1 MTVADL
7 IWKLLYYPYDMEV
20 KVCIRPRV
28 EPATSV
34 DASVDS
40 VDTSIDIDANKV
52 SVVIYGDKPYNF
64 IEEVAAVENYKA

>member
-7 IWKLLYYPYDMEV
+7 IWKLLYYPYDMDV
-20 KVCIRPRV
+20 KVCVRPRV
-28 EPATSV
+28 EPAV
-34 DASVDS
+34 S
-40 VDTSIDIDANKV
+40 VDTSIDIDTNKA